1 MFIKR
6 LAIAVTRKGRW
17 EQREVT
23 RSDRVNRRFRDDARL
38 EEDIERGLKKIN
50 HRESVCSSMR
60 DRCAAASGAQS
71 VCMTF
76 VWELISMVGR
86 ARDVFKLPHHV
97 RFVRLVML
105 RRAK

>member
-1 MFIKR
+1 
-6 LAIAVTRKGRW
+6 
-17 EQREVT
+17 
-23 RSDRVNRRFRDDARL
+23 
-38 EEDIERGLKKIN
+38 
-50 HRESVCSSMR
+50 MR

-86 ARDVFKLPHHV
+86 TRDVFKLPHHV